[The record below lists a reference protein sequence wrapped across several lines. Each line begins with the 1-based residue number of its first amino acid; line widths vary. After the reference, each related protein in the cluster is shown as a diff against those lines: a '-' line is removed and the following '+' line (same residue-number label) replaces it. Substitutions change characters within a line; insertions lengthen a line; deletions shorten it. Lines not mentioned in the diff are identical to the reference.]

1 MPQIDNFT
9 FAEVLQTVA
18 IVMGDEYSVQFRT
31 IADTIPD
38 EAHRLKWAKGML
50 RYMQTGD
57 KQHIIA
63 VNQFKYQPVDFKTFV
78 EDPYYMDAKNV
89 LFPEVMRC
97 TEEMNNGTYQEA
109 ILTGAI
115 GTGKSTIALYSTAYQ
130 LFLLSCYRSPHELFG
145 LDPSSE
151 IVFIFQSITAAL
163 AKSVDYDRFKSMVE
177 KSKYFREHFPFS
189 KDIISELRFP
199 NRIIVKPVSGS
210 ETGAIGQNVIGGV
223 IDEMNFMAVV
233 EKSKNTMDGTSY
245 DQATALY
252 NSISKRRKSRFMKA
266 GKLPGLLCLVS
277 SKRYPGQFTDVK
289 EAEQRREIAATGKST
304 IYVYDKRVWDIKPA
318 STFSGNWFSIFIGD
332 QTRRPRIIGATEIMN
347 AVDEPLVMSIPEEYR
362 QDFETDMLHALRDI
376 AGVSTLSSS
385 PFMGLTE
392 KVSACFGTYS
402 DVCDS
407 DKVDFVN
414 TRPSLF
420 QKRIL
425 TNYPRFAHIDLAL
438 KGDSAGLVIGHV
450 PKFVDVPRGDR
461 IEKLPSISIDVCLEI
476 CAPPNGEIEFSNIR
490 KILYKLRELGMPIAW
505 VTLDSF
511 QSVDTMQI
519 LRGEGFRT
527 GYQSVDTTIVPYQLL
542 KTALYDG
549 RIKIAHKPKLLH
561 ELLTV
566 EMDFKKGKIDHTP
579 HGSKDIA
586 DALAGVVYGLTM
598 RREIWNSHNMNPL
611 NSVSIITQMDKDDNR
626 KSSIANAPTEAS
638 PLIGRRAGYAQDGH
652 RFLE

>member
-1 MPQIDNFT
+1 MPQIDT
-9 FAEVLQTVA
+9 FGFSEILQTVA
-18 IVMGDEYSVQFRT
+18 IVMGDEYAVQFRS
-31 IADTIPD
+31 IADGIPD
-38 EAHRLKWAKGML
+38 ESYRLRWAKGML

-57 KQHIIA
+57 KRHI
-63 VNQFKYQPVDFKTFV
+63 VELTQFKYQPVSVRTFI
-78 EDPYYMDAKNV
+78 EDPYYLDAKGI
-89 LFPEVMRC
+89 LYPEVLRC
-97 TEEMNNGTYQEA
+97 TEEMNNGEYQES

-130 LFLLSCYRSPHELFG
+130 LFLLSCYRNPHELFG

-163 AKSVDYDRFKSMVE
+163 AKSVDYDRFKSMIE

-266 GKLPGLLCLVS
+266 GKVPGLLCLVS

-289 EAEQRREIAATGKST
+289 EAEQRREIAATGKSS
-304 IYVYDKRVWDIKPA
+304 IYVYDKRVWDIKPPG
-318 STFSGNWFSIFIGD
+318 TFSGKWFSIFVGD
-332 QTRRPRIIGATEIMN
+332 ATRRPRIIGSTEIMN

-407 DKVDFVN
+407 DKVDFIN

-425 TNYPRFAHIDLAL
+425 TNYPRFAHIDLAI
-438 KGDSAGLVIGHV
+438 KGDSAGLVIGHC
-450 PKFVDVPRGDR
+450 PKFVDVHRGDR
-461 IEKLPSISIDVCLEI
+461 IEKLPVIAVDVCLEI
-476 CAPPNGEIEFSNIR
+476 CAPPNGEIEFANIR
-490 KILYKLRELGMPIAW
+490 KVLYKLRELGMPISW

-527 GYQSVDTTIVPYQLL
+527 GYQSVDTTIMPYQLL
-542 KTALYDG
+542 KAAFYDG

-561 ELLTV
+561 EVLTL
-566 EMDFKKGKIDHTP
+566 EMDFKKGKVDHPP

-598 RREIWNSHNMNPL
+598 RREVWNSHNMNPL
-611 NSVSIITQMDKDDNR
+611 NSVSIITQMDREDRRPTAIGN
-626 KSSIANAPTEAS
+626 SPTEAT
-638 PLIGRRAGYAQDGH
+638 PLIGRRQGMSNDGH
-652 RFLE
+652 RFLG